1 MCCVELGK
9 MHVVYGGVVHC
20 ELQAIS
26 SAVGVHR
33 YAYVYMGTVRP
44 KSKQGNTTNMNISF
58 SIENIKK
65 SCSGQIQTHV
75 IYTSYEAD
83 ALLTECIAET
93 GRVLREARPLVLQG
107 ASSWDHLQLLVWI
120 HAYTCTYWSL
130 ESTFTLQGTL
140 MQ

>member
-44 KSKQGNTTNMNISF
+44 KSKQGNTTNIKAAQVRFKHMSYIPLTRQMLYSLNVLLKLAERSERPGPWCYKVPAHGIIS
-58 SIENIKK
+58 
-65 SCSGQIQTHV
+65 SCLSGFMHT
-75 IYTSYEAD
+75 
-83 ALLTECIAET
+83 
-93 GRVLREARPLVLQG
+93 RVHIG
-107 ASSWDHLQLLVWI
+107 VWRA
-120 HAYTCTYWSL
+120 HSHCKAH
-130 ESTFTLQGTL
+130 
-140 MQ
+140 